1 MADAHHTLLI
11 LPAPPPAPRAPA
23 PERSLSVAS
32 DDSAQTLRPTDPRQ
46 AATGEL
52 KEVTVDDLTREIS
65 SLSAV
70 VSSLSDDLSVLLAF
84 RDRVIASGPLSTAD
98 ELGALAA
105 QTTALGSGVLALAP
119 AVSTTAQ
126 RLARL
131 SALAR
136 QGLTAALDAE
146 LGVLE
151 ESLATARLDAARVVD
166 RVRRAAWDEVDAR
179 ESAKR
184 RLEER
189 VRAEN
194 AAIGDDGV
202 AMAVRTAFVGAQR
215 RVAELDVLSYAG
227 RVALENPATELAQ
240 LLDEAGDAHKAAL
253 SGSSLARGGS
263 RSSAATTLVDPFADP
278 AEHDDGYGK
287 PEGDADGDGEHQP
300 LARMATSSTRHGEEA
315 LVGGGGGRALAAEG
329 KKPGRWAMLKLH
341 WREYLSVGIVAAAVL
356 PPPHRQSTLG
366 RSRETATTPE
376 PHQLAS
382 AVDVDMVAAS
392 PVASTST
399 ATFPPAP
406 PRPYSRDF
414 PPPLAPR
421 HWTVLKEVGDGSFG
435 TVWLADWH
443 SPLNL
448 PPGTQPPGPSS
459 RPEYKGKQ
467 LVAIKRMKK
476 AFDGG
481 WDECMKLKELKSL
494 RQIPMHPNI
503 IPLYDAF
510 LLPTTRELYFVF
522 ECMEGNLYQLTKSR
536 KGRPLASGLIASIF
550 YQIVAGLHHCHA
562 HGYFHRDLKPEN
574 LLITTTGLA
583 DYPASSLY
591 ALPGAPPEK
600 DVIVIVK
607 LADFGLAREITSKPP
622 YTEYV
627 STRWYRAPEVLLRS
641 RDYSVP
647 VDMWALGTILVEVVT
662 LKPLFPGDSEVD
674 QVFKICEVL
683 GDPSTDYGVD
693 ERGRVRGGG
702 TWARGVKMAKDVGF
716 AFPKVPPRNF
726 ASLFDP
732 NTVPVQLIDCIT
744 DLLRYEPKA
753 RLNTQQCLEHAYFR
767 EVAYRFTP
775 RQPHPPPQQ
784 LPTPAPS
791 HGSTTSYSSTHPSS
805 SLSLTSASLSSAAV
819 KPVSLAS
826 PRSIPPSH
834 SQSQGSAPSFKL
846 PYPRDPNGQ
855 ALTSPDHYAQPRSQ
869 SNFSLH
875 SGMSG
880 MSGASGLSG
889 YQIQVHPG
897 AASPNS
903 LPIDQQS
910 VLSFP
915 SSAAPSGWANG
926 AGAVNGGTLHP
937 SAAALGS
944 LGRRGSLA
952 PSLAPSAAPSTYYDG
967 SIYEGMA
974 SSSASSI
981 MSFPIGGDGS
991 PPAGPLFAALSPQ
1004 QSRASHAARPSSPT
1018 SSVYSQPAAAPTP
1031 TQQQQAAPVPPPAQA
1046 QASASP
1052 SLSTRGRWGLFA
1064 GSSADKA
1071 ANAPVQFATTGV
1083 NPLKRSPSTASM
1095 TSALSGGAP
1104 SVASN
1109 EIPLD
1114 PKKARKEAEK
1124 LAKEQEKAARLA
1136 KEQQARERARA
1147 VMKKKSQLKEAAD
1160 PLHNFGP
1167 QGKAASGSSAAASV
1181 ASSSASFL
1189 DKGKG
1194 RALPGDRLVQ
1204 QRMPQIIEDTSRLQ
1218 VSARPPVDAYGAGPS
1233 GAALRCKAR
1242 RRDEDDDVHSVSS
1255 NETGH
1260 SSQQPWP
1267 FPVQPGRGR
1276 PFSISS
1282 KATSASDPERRAQQ
1296 LLDMDPLDRVSSLS
1310 SLPNVRGGVPGTALS
1325 SGSMHSFPSYGHY
1338 TAPSTGHSS
1347 LDANFISNMQGL
1359 ATSSTTELPWPPP
1372 GRQGAE
1378 YRAESRPRLASPHA
1392 HERYTPY
1399 MVPPHG
1405 HAHAHP
1411 RSPGPTLPPIHSF
1424 DTPPPTQHPLF
1435 RAGTAATMGGA
1446 SIASFRSTP
1455 AAMPSY
1461 FVHPP
1466 GGGGDGADAA
1476 AVGSGGGSG
1485 GGGASGGGG
1494 GNTTYHLPYL
1504 PAMDADS
1511 AAVSPASATFP
1522 YPSPSL
1528 SGTGAP
1534 DQHMPH
1540 QYTPG

>member
-1 MADAHHTLLI
+1 MSPALTSRPPHPPVVSAAFFPAPLAPDAPLATVSSTAAHALTQSYARSGGAGRPAAPAGQAYASSPSGAPHPPVPSG
-11 LPAPPPAPRAPA
+11 LPAA
-23 PERSLSVAS
+23 
-32 DDSAQTLRPTDPRQ
+32 
-46 AATGEL
+46 
-52 KEVTVDDLTREIS
+52 
-65 SLSAV
+65 
-70 VSSLSDDLSVLLAF
+70 
-84 RDRVIASGPLSTAD
+84 
-98 ELGALAA
+98 
-105 QTTALGSGVLALAP
+105 
-119 AVSTTAQ
+119 
-126 RLARL
+126 
-131 SALAR
+131 
-136 QGLTAALDAE
+136 
-146 LGVLE
+146 
-151 ESLATARLDAARVVD
+151 
-166 RVRRAAWDEVDAR
+166 
-179 ESAKR
+179 
-184 RLEER
+184 
-189 VRAEN
+189 
-194 AAIGDDGV
+194 
-202 AMAVRTAFVGAQR
+202 
-215 RVAELDVLSYAG
+215 
-227 RVALENPATELAQ
+227 
-240 LLDEAGDAHKAAL
+240 
-253 SGSSLARGGS
+253 
-263 RSSAATTLVDPFADP
+263 SAA
-278 AEHDDGYGK
+278 
-287 PEGDADGDGEHQP
+287 
-300 LARMATSSTRHGEEA
+300 
-315 LVGGGGGRALAAEG
+315 
-329 KKPGRWAMLKLH
+329 
-341 WREYLSVGIVAAAVL
+341 
-356 PPPHRQSTLG
+356 
-366 RSRETATTPE
+366 
-376 PHQLAS
+376 
-382 AVDVDMVAAS
+382 DVDMAAAS
-392 PVASTST
+392 PVASTSA
-399 ATFPPAP
+399 ATFAHGSAAAHPQAA
-406 PRPYSRDF
+406 PRPPYTRDF

-476 AFDGG
+476 AFEGG

-550 YQIVAGLHHCHA
+550 YQIVAGLHQCHA

-693 ERGRVRGGG
+693 ERGRIRGGG

-732 NTVPVQLIDCIT
+732 NTVPVQLIDCIA

-775 RQPHPPPQQ
+775 RQPHPPPHQ

-791 HGSTTSYSSTHPSS
+791 HGSNTSYSSTHPGS
-805 SLSLTSASLSSAAV
+805 SLSLNSASLSSAAA
-819 KPVSLAS
+819 KPVSHAS

-846 PYPRDPNGQ
+846 PYPHDPNGQ
-855 ALTSPDHYAQPRSQ
+855 ALPSPDHYAHAHPRSHR
-869 SNFSLH
+869 NFSVSSSL
-875 SGMSG
+875 
-880 MSGASGLSG
+880 SGASGLSG
-889 YQIQVHPG
+889 YQIQVQPV
-897 AASPNS
+897 AA
-903 LPIDQQS
+903 DQQS
-910 VLSFP
+910 VVSLP
-915 SSAAPSGWANG
+915 SPAAPSGWPNG
-926 AGAVNGGTLHP
+926 AGANGSALHP
-937 SAAALGS
+937 SAAAMGG

-967 SIYEGMA
+967 SIFEGVT
-974 SSSASSI
+974 SSRASSI
-981 MSFPIGGDGS
+981 MSFPAGDSGGA
-991 PPAGPLFAALSPQ
+991 PPLFASLSPQ
-1004 QSRASHAARPSSPT
+1004 QSRASNAARPSSPT
-1018 SSVYSQPAAAPTP
+1018 SSVYSQPAPA
-1031 TQQQQAAPVPPPAQA
+1031 QAPPPPA

-1064 GSSADKA
+1064 GSAADKGA
-1071 ANAPVQFATTGV
+1071 APVQFATTGV
-1083 NPLKRSPSTASM
+1083 NPLKRSPSNASM

-1104 SVASN
+1104 SVASAGDV
-1109 EIPLD
+1109 PLD

-1160 PLHNFGP
+1160 PLHNFAL
-1167 QGKAASGSSAAASV
+1167 QGKAASGGGGGGGSSAANVS
-1181 ASSSASFL
+1181 SSSASFL

-1194 RALPGDRLVQ
+1194 RALPSDRLVQ

-1218 VSARPPVDAYGAGPS
+1218 VSGQPPVDAYGAGPS
-1233 GAALRCKAR
+1233 GAALRYKAR

-1260 SSQQPWP
+1260 SSQQWP
-1267 FPVQPGRGR
+1267 FPVGPGRGR

-1296 LLDMDPLDRVSSLS
+1296 LLDMDPLARVSSLS
-1310 SLPNVRGGVPGTALS
+1310 SLPNLRSGVPATALS
-1325 SGSMHSFPSYGHY
+1325 SGSMHRFPSYGHY

-1378 YRAESRPRLASPHA
+1378 YRTESRTRLASPHA
-1392 HERYTPY
+1392 HERYSPY

-1405 HAHAHP
+1405 HAHP
-1411 RSPGPTLPPIHSF
+1411 RSPGPTLPPIQSF
-1424 DTPPPTQHPLF
+1424 DTPPQTQHPLV
-1435 RAGTAATMGGA
+1435 RGGTAATMGGA

-1466 GGGGDGADAA
+1466 GGADGADGAA
-1476 AVGSGGGSG
+1476 AGGG
-1485 GGGASGGGG
+1485 
-1494 GNTTYHLPYL
+1494 TYHLPYL

-1511 AAVSPASATFP
+1511 PAMSPVSGTFP